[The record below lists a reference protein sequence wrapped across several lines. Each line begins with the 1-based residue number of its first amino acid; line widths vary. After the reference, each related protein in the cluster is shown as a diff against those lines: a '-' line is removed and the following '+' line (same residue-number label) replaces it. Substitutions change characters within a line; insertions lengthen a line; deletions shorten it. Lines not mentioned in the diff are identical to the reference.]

1 MEEERNNVRFVEWL
15 LSKIQISVVKGDYK
29 TAVLDLMLAEKKVRE
44 LRSAK
49 RKAER
54 RAERDDDTAS
64 GSREMAGRD

>member
-54 RAERDDDTAS
+54 RDERDDYTAS